1 MNKIYKV
8 IWNATLS
15 AWVAVSELAKGKT
28 KSSKVTS
35 TVGAVAAIIGA
46 ISFSPNAFA
55 GYEGG
60 GGSTRTDCTTSSSGS
75 AAEASGAIAIGGAN
89 TGTNVNGEAC
99 APASQ
104 SVAIG
109 QGAYT
114 GSARSVAIGEGAT
127 VATGIGQGN
136 VVPLIRPLNS
146 VL

>member
-75 AAEASGAIAIGGAN
+75 AAEAS
-89 TGTNVNGEAC
+89 VLL
-99 APASQ
+99 Q
-104 SVAIG
+104 SV
-109 QGAYT
+109 
-114 GSARSVAIGEGAT
+114 V
-127 VATGIGQGN
+127 
-136 VVPLIRPLNS
+136 LILELTKMEKP
-146 VL
+146 VLQHFNQLQEVKVHILDQQEVLHLVREQQLRQELAKVWQ